1 MQIPE
6 TIHLLQQLPA
16 QPELLSLNRRLS
28 ANEICLDW
36 CAVRLDLVRDEQLDT
51 LLHGLTLYEHS
62 ACIDA
67 SNNTAIS
74 DALFPLIM
82 ATFERAEH
90 DLDAT
95 ITRPAR
101 TNQNHPTPAL
111 WTPDFE
117 NEAERTITRKWHPDR
132 KTFVKDSTQPLIETP
147 TNDTTN
153 TYQPASSFLPV
164 YEMPCDE
171 TPNDAHNPVLAA
183 SGLSMLTLKQAGMAQ
198 LPPLLQP
205 LVNTY
210 ARWIEEQAR
219 RISRPAQEKPHRRV
233 EAQRIIQHY
242 RATLQRI
249 RESIELISTD
259 QKVAQTFAFMNR
271 VMELQLTHSALIQ
284 EHYSSGVDTTTSI
297 GQPTACNWQPF
308 QLAFILLNI
317 PALIDASSV
326 DRETTHGALA
336 DLRWFPTDWSGADA
350 YLGLTAY
357 TLGIRRLQDSIGGSF
372 GAGRVTAILRYT
384 SCELTSQQFQRVTAL
399 ICACEISRR
408 ADSSTWGKTP
418 FRLGLSA
425 HLKFAELLTRCP
437 WCGSAIET
445 SSENTPESSKGRTL
459 IYCRNPKNA
468 CAFSQGRSSGEGL
481 PFLITD
487 KAHDLRPGLLIIAE
501 V

>member
-1 MQIPE
+1 MRIPQ
-6 TIHLLQQLPA
+6 TIHLPPQLPA

-36 CAVRLDLVRDEQLDT
+36 CDVRLDLVRDEQLDT
-51 LLHGLTLYEHS
+51 LLHGLTLCEHS

-82 ATFERAEH
+82 AAFERAEH

-101 TNQNHPTPAL
+101 TDQTHPTPAL

-117 NEAERTITRKWHPDR
+117 NEAERTIVRKWHPDR
-132 KTFVKDSTQPLIETP
+132 KTFVKDSTQPLIEMP
-147 TNDTTN
+147 THNTTS
-153 TYQPASSFLPV
+153 TYRPASSFLPV
-164 YEMPCDE
+164 YDMPCDE
-171 TPNDAHNPVLAA
+171 TTNDAHSPALAA
-183 SGLSMLTLKQAGMAQ
+183 SSLSMLTLKQAGMAQ

-205 LVNTY
+205 LVDFY

-219 RISRPAQEKPHRRV
+219 HISHPAQDRPHRQVEEQRIS
-233 EAQRIIQHY
+233 QHY
-242 RATLQRI
+242 HTTLQRI
-249 RESIELISTD
+249 RDGIELISTD
-259 QKVAQTFAFMNR
+259 LQAAPAFAFMNR
-271 VMELQLTHSALIQ
+271 VMELQLMHSSSIQ
-284 EHYSSGVDTTTSI
+284 EQYSSEADTTTGI
-297 GQPTACNWQPF
+297 GQPAACNWQPF

-317 PALIDASSV
+317 PALIDASSA
-326 DRETTHGALA
+326 DQETTHGALA
-336 DLRWFPTDWSGADA
+336 DLRWFPTGWSKTDA

-357 TLGIRRLQDSIGGSF
+357 TLGIRRLQDRIRGSF
-372 GAGRVTAILRYT
+372 GASRVTAILRYT
-384 SCELTSQQFQRVTAL
+384 SCELTSQQFQRVAAL

-425 HLKFAELLTRCP
+425 PLKFADLLTRCP

-445 SSENTPESSKGRTL
+445 SSESTPESSKGRIL

-481 PFLITD
+481 PFLLAD
-487 KAHDLRPGLLIIAE
+487 KVYDLKPPLLITAE
-501 V
+501 A